1 LDQPATET
9 TGSPSRGSRILVTG
23 ATGLLGSH
31 LADRLRATGDHV
43 RALVR
48 PGSRTDFLDALG
60 VEIVRG
66 DLTDPAA
73 CARAVAGVEMI
84 FHCAAKVGDW
94 GRWREFETGCMG
106 ATETLARAAV
116 RAGAGRF
123 VHISSTSAYGHPAPG
138 QAPIDETA
146 ALGENV
152 WILDYY
158 TRSKVE
164 CERLLWRMA
173 EREGLPLT
181 VIRPSWLFG
190 ERDRT
195 TAPRLIREFRRGR
208 MLIVGKGDNP
218 LSAVYAGVVA
228 DAAILAARD
237 PGSRGEAY
245 NITSQGR
252 ITQREFLDL
261 FAHALEV
268 PRVVR
273 RVPYAFA
280 FAGGFLLEVQGRM
293 CFRAEPPRVT
303 RYGAWLLG
311 RYLEYSTEKARTRLG
326 WRPAIEYAQ
335 SIERTVGWFGAEGQ
349 KGKGD

>member
-1 LDQPATET
+1 LDLSAQKTSGATA
-9 TGSPSRGSRILVTG
+9 RGSRVLVTG

-31 LADRLRATGDHV
+31 LAERLIASGDHV

-48 PGSRTDFLDALG
+48 AGSRTEFLDALG

-73 CARAVAGVEMI
+73 CASALAGVELV

-94 GRWREFETGCMG
+94 GAWREFQTGCLD
-106 ATETLARAAV
+106 ATETRGRAAI
-116 RAGAGRF
+116 RAGAERF
-123 VHISSTSAYGHPAPG
+123 LHISSTSAYGHPAPG
-138 QAPIDETA
+138 PTPIDERA
-146 ALGENV
+146 PLGENV
-152 WILDYY
+152 WILDHY

-195 TAPRLIREFRRGR
+195 TVPRFIREFRRGR

-245 NITSQGR
+245 NITNQGR
-252 ITQREFLDL
+252 ITQREFVDL
-261 FAHALEV
+261 FADALGF

-273 RVPYAFA
+273 HVPYALA
-280 FAGGFLLEVQGRM
+280 YAGGFVLEVQGRLLR
-293 CFRAEPPRVT
+293 RAQPPRVT

-311 RYLEYSTEKARTRLG
+311 RYLEYSTEKAHARLG
-326 WRPAIEYAQ
+326 WSPSIGYSE
-335 SIERTVGWFGAEGQ
+335 SIERTVGWFLRER
-349 KGKGD
+349 